1 MSRDLEA
8 WSSCLLLSRDR
19 KWELSA
25 SGSYLSV
32 GERMGGGMREEGKEW
47 REEKSDPNASLVPSL
62 VPSPHAP
69 HLPVRNGLVN
79 KVKFLGLVTQK

>member
-1 MSRDLEA
+1 MSYCACTCVHTCGSLLVGGVSAVSRDLEA

-19 KWELSA
+19 KWALSA

-47 REEKSDPNASLVPSL
+47 REEKSDPSS
-62 VPSPHAP
+62 
-69 HLPVRNGLVN
+69 
-79 KVKFLGLVTQK
+79 

>member
-19 KWELSA
+19 KWALSA

-47 REEKSDPNASLVPSL
+47 REEKSDPIVTSLVTT
-62 VPSPHAP
+62 PHAL
-69 HLPVRNGLVN
+69 HLLVRNGLVN
-79 KVKFLGLVTQK
+79 KVKFLGLVTQKW